1 MTKYRQHDVAYVFN
15 PTESGLAVKWDGE
28 DYYFGAGYTAMPAFL
43 AQKAAKEQEELGV
56 LFMTTDQVVVVRK
69 ESVEEL
75 HEEVEA
81 PEVPEVLDEAVVED
95 AQKPRRGRPAKKEV
109 AE

>member
-1 MTKYRQHDVAYVFN
+1 MTEYRQHDVAYVFN
-15 PTESGLAVKWDGE
+15 PTNEGLSVKWDGE

-56 LFMTTDQVVVVRK
+56 LFLTTDQVVVVGK
-69 ESVEEL
+69 ESIEEL

-81 PEVPEVLDEAVVED
+81 PEAPEVLDEGEVKAP
-95 AQKPRRGRPAKKEV
+95 KPRRGRPAKKTVTE
-109 AE
+109 

>member
-1 MTKYRQHDVAYVFN
+1 MTEYRQHDVAYVFN

-43 AQKAAKEQEELGV
+43 AQKASKEQEELGV
-56 LFMTTDQVVVVRK
+56 LFITTDQVVVVGK

-75 HEEVEA
+75 HEDVKLEE
-81 PEVPEVLDEAVVED
+81 VVED
-95 AQKPRRGRPAKKEV
+95 APKPRRGRPAKKEV